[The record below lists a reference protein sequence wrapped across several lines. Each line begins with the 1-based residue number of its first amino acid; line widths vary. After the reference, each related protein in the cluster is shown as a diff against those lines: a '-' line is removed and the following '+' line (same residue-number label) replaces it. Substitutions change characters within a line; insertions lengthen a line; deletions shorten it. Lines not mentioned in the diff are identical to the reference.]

1 MTMPPAGPG
10 RRPGGRGRVIIIVA
24 SIAAAAAIITAGV
37 LKVAGPIGPA
47 TPATSSTSPPLGTF
61 SHHPVRIALPARPA
75 SYLGVFAK
83 GVPDKYAAL
92 QSFATT
98 SGVRPNIALYYSGWY
113 EKFKSAF
120 AIQVTDNGAVPFIQI
135 DPTGINM
142 SAIASGAFD
151 SFVKSFATDVASYGA
166 STHQGVIIGFGH
178 EMNGYWYL
186 WGNGHVRPA
195 LFVKAWRHIVTVFR
209 QQGADDVT
217 WLWTVNIIDP
227 ARGIPSPAAWWPG
240 DSYVTWVGIDGYYLK
255 PNWQFAP
262 LFGPTIGAVRAL
274 TGDPILIAETGAVP
288 EAGQPAKIADV
299 FAGIHAYGLLGFV
312 WFDST
317 DSTGQ
322 EFGISSP
329 AAFAAFRKGASTF
342 TRPGS

>member
-1 MTMPPAGPG
+1 M
-10 RRPGGRGRVIIIVA
+10 
-24 SIAAAAAIITAGV
+24 

-47 TPATSSTSPPLGTF
+47 TPATSSSAPPIGTF
-61 SHHPVRIALPARPA
+61 SHHPVRITLPARPA

-83 GVPDKYAAL
+83 GVPDRYAAL

-151 SFVKSFATDVASYGA
+151 TFVKSFATDVASYGA

-178 EMNGYWYL
+178 EMNGYWYP
-186 WGNGHVRPA
+186 WGHGHMRPA

-217 WLWTVNIIDP
+217 
-227 ARGIPSPAAWWPG
+227 
-240 DSYVTWVGIDGYYLK
+240 
-255 PNWQFAP
+255 
-262 LFGPTIGAVRAL
+262 RA
-274 TGDPILIAETGAVP
+274 TG
-288 EAGQPAKIADV
+288 
-299 FAGIHAYGLLGFV
+299 
-312 WFDST
+312 W
-317 DSTGQ
+317 
-322 EFGISSP
+322 
-329 AAFAAFRKGASTF
+329 R
-342 TRPGS
+342 